1 MNSWINYHHLYY
13 FKTIAEEGS
22 VTKAAEKLR
31 LGQSTLSAQLMQF
44 ESQLGVQLFERE
56 NKRLKLSEQG
66 KVALEYS
73 QQIFKMG
80 FEMVEVLQDRIR
92 PSRVHLQI
100 GALDSIPKTVIL
112 KLTEAALKV
121 EPCQVTIVEGGPN
134 EMIRELQAHRVDLYV
149 SNFLPSGSQAKGLTH
164 QLISKK
170 GVSVYGAKKFKNLKK
185 NFPQSLKDQI
195 FVMPTY
201 DSQLRYEIEQWL
213 RLQNL
218 SVDIVAESQDTSLKK
233 MMAVSGVGLI
243 CSTAHAVEEF
253 VENGTLVQ
261 IGELSGVTEELHLIM
276 ANRKMNNPIAIK
288 LLKSF
293 SL

>member
-1 MNSWINYHHLYY
+1 MNKWINYHHLYY

-80 FEMVEVLQDRIR
+80 LEMVEVLQDRIR
-92 PSRVHLQI
+92 PSRMHVQI
-100 GALDSIPKTVIL
+100 GALDSIPKNVVL

-149 SNFLPSGSQAKGLTH
+149 SNFLPSGSQAKGLNH
-164 QLISKK
+164 QLLSKK
-170 GVSVYGAKKFKNLKK
+170 SVSVYGSKKFKGLKK
-185 NFPQSLKDQI
+185 NFPQSLQNQM

-218 SVDIVAESQDTSLKK
+218 TVDIVAESQDTSLKK
-233 MMAVSGVGLI
+233 MMAASGVGLI
-243 CSTAHAVEEF
+243 CSSALSVEEY
-253 VENGTLVQ
+253 VDNGTLVH
-261 IGELSGVTEELHLIM
+261 IGDLPGVTEELHLIM

>member
-1 MNSWINYHHLYY
+1 MNNWLNYHHLFY

-44 ESQLGVQLFERE
+44 EAQIGVQLFERE

-73 QQIFKMG
+73 QQIFKLG
-80 FEMVEVLQDRIR
+80 YEMVEVLQDRIR

-112 KLTEAALKV
+112 KLTEAALKT
-121 EPCQVTIVEGGPN
+121 EPCHVTIVEGGPN

-149 SNFLPSGSQAKGLTH
+149 SNFLPGGTQAKGLTH

-170 GVSVYGAKKFKNLKK
+170 PVSIYGAKKYKNLIK
-185 NFPQSLKDQI
+185 NFPVSLKDQT

-201 DSQLRYEIEQWL
+201 DSQLRYEIEHWL

-233 MMAVSGVGLI
+233 MMAVSGAGLI
-243 CSTAHAVEEF
+243 CSTAYSVEEL
-253 VENGTLVQ
+253 VEKGILIK
-261 IGELSGVTEELHLIM
+261 IGEMTGVTEELHLIV
-276 ANRKMNNPIAIK
+276 ANRKMHNPIAIK